1 MDVVPKCEQYV
12 IVYLG
17 DIWCNGN
24 IYNIYLTWGWVSHL
38 WGPPHVRGMLYVPV
52 NKIKITIL
60 GMWIGHVIIYNQL
73 GPPINLFFV
82 NVVSFTI
89 YT

>member
-1 MDVVPKCEQYV
+1 M
-12 IVYLG
+12 
-17 DIWCNGN
+17 
-24 IYNIYLTWGWVSHL
+24 
-38 WGPPHVRGMLYVPV
+38 GPPHVRGMLYVPV

-60 GMWIGHVIIYNQL
+60 GMWNGHVIIYNQL
-73 GPPINLFFV
+73 GPPVNLFFV